1 MFKLFLQ
8 IVTCNQWP
16 KDRDYLPDDFDVI
29 VPQHTTDIYKQE
41 LNDRQDLDYGPIR
54 DFHIYS
60 SSKMGAGP
68 GKTECQDTYAV
79 HTKLTPSIYFF
90 AVYDGHGT
98 RGKDISVFV
107 NEHFS
112 NCMRK
117 NIHKI
122 ERLAAKEA
130 MTLFF
135 TNTFKAIDNK
145 LQDSRINS
153 ASSGTCCN
161 MVLIHREKCYIANVG
176 DSRAVLCR
184 TSSNGHRA
192 ETLDLSSD
200 HKPSRPDEKKRIL
213 EVGGIIEPIYYQG
226 IPVGPD
232 RVWTHERDAG
242 IAMTRAIGDTRGK
255 KAGLI
260 SEPEVKEIDLQVG
273 DRFIIVASDGLW
285 DVMTSEEAVNFV
297 VAYEEDGKPRA
308 NAAKALVRE
317 GQKRWT
323 KLEEDE
329 ESPYRDDITVIVA
342 YPEFHAQSTMADTPI
357 DSPTHSVA
365 A

>member
-1 MFKLFLQ
+1 
-8 IVTCNQWP
+8 
-16 KDRDYLPDDFDVI
+16 
-29 VPQHTTDIYKQE
+29 
-41 LNDRQDLDYGPIR
+41 
-54 DFHIYS
+54 
-60 SSKMGAGP
+60 
-68 GKTECQDTYAV
+68 
-79 HTKLTPSIYFF
+79 
-90 AVYDGHGT
+90 
-98 RGKDISVFV
+98 
-107 NEHFS
+107 
-112 NCMRK
+112 
-117 NIHKI
+117 
-122 ERLAAKEA
+122 
-130 MTLFF
+130 
-135 TNTFKAIDNK
+135 
-145 LQDSRINS
+145 
-153 ASSGTCCN
+153 